1 MVYIVAI
8 PEPGEKTTSHPI
20 SSPGLHLTIGAF
32 QRLNPQGVLPVVI
45 AVPLGVTMA
54 LLVLVRLG
62 SGGSA
67 GRESDGNGD
76 EAAAA

>member
-54 LLVLVRLG
+54 LLVLVRLRLRRL
-62 SGGSA
+62 
-67 GRESDGNGD
+67 GRPESDGNGD
-76 EAAAA
+76 ERAA